1 MLPEERFVDQ
11 GPSFSGCRDFTGIQI
26 LLVLMVAQ
34 LQALD

>member
-11 GPSFSGCRDFTGIQI
+11 GPSFSGCRDFTGI
-26 LLVLMVAQ
+26 LFVLMVAQ